1 MSKYFK
7 QIKKLYDAGRYSKE
21 IVAEYVTGGLIT
33 PEEYKLITKEDYV
46 APEECFIRGVRCKH
60 QIVFGMASVIAD
72 HPILNTHLSLC
83 RLR

>member
-21 IVAEYVTGGLIT
+21 IVAEYVAGSLIT

-46 APEECFIRGVRCKH
+46 APEE
-60 QIVFGMASVIAD
+60 
-72 HPILNTHLSLC
+72 
-83 RLR
+83 

>member
-46 APEECFIRGVRCKH
+46 APEE
-60 QIVFGMASVIAD
+60 
-72 HPILNTHLSLC
+72 
-83 RLR
+83 